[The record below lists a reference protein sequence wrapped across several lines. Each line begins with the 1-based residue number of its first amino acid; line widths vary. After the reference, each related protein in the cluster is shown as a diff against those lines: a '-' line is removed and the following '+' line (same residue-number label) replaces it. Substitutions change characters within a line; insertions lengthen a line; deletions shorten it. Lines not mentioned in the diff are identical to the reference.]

1 MRRRILVLFAVLMGM
16 SFSGC
21 QSSETDTA
29 NVDNSNDSQTG
40 WEVDEGLL
48 LTEITFPA
56 SLYEGMTEEEIKE
69 IAKEN
74 GIYHAI

>member
-16 SFSGC
+16 FFSGC

-48 LTEITFPA
+48 LTEITFP
-56 SLYEGMTEEEIKE
+56 LVYLRG
-69 IAKEN
+69 
-74 GIYHAI
+74 